1 MWTKILAN
9 YFNMKRKQV
18 GKSNNSETSGAFEK
32 LVKQKLESRKKR
44 DAKKA
49 ELVRRMESQV
59 RRSKLVDKRLGEHNP
74 HISSEQKMLMR
85 FTRERMK
92 TRKAKKFDLDD
103 DDDFVGLTHL
113 GKSVDEIDDFKEPI
127 EHSDNSE
134 SEGENSKSLAYV
146 VDLNEE
152 LVGKLNFGGGEE
164 EGMQKKKTRKEVFDE
179 IIVKSKLI
187 KAEKAKERMENKEL
201 ADKINAQFSTI
212 LPMLKKYV
220 HV

>member
-134 SEGENSKSLAYV
+134 SEGENN
-146 VDLNEE
+146 LNEE